1 MNQNEPLLTL
11 DIASWEPEVAPETS
25 RTLAQALENGK
36 VLCLPSLPF
45 DFSAAERRL
54 LTVDSLDG
62 KRKNITVKDGRLN
75 GFNGDA
81 VTASTMKAML
91 ERYERNALG
100 LVTRLFPG
108 YQAHMRR
115 APASFR
121 PRAIDNEPISWRK
134 DDSRLHVDAF
144 PSRPNHGERILR
156 VFTNVNDQ
164 GVPRVWRVG
173 EPFEAA
179 ARRFLPD
186 IARPFPGS
194 ASLLHTLGITKSTR
208 SEYDHIMLRMHDGM
222 KADADYQKNSPQH
235 EVRLEPGT
243 TWICYSDQV
252 LHAVMSGQF
261 MMEQTFHLP
270 VDAQYF
276 PELSPLKTLEK
287 LRGRGLAA

>member
-1 MNQNEPLLTL
+1 MMQAEPLVTL
-11 DIASWEPEVAPETS
+11 DIASWQPDVAPKAS
-25 RTLAQALENGK
+25 RSLAQALENGK
-36 VLCLPSLPF
+36 VLCLPRLAF
-45 DFSAAERRL
+45 DLSESEQRL

-75 GFNGDA
+75 GFSGDDA
-81 VTASTMKAML
+81 TASTMKAML
-91 ERYERNALG
+91 DRYEGNALD

-108 YQAHMRR
+108 YRSRMRR

-156 VFTNVNDQ
+156 VFTNVNPR

-179 ARRFLPD
+179 ATRFLPA

-194 ASLLHTLGITKSTR
+194 GALLHALGITKSTR

-222 KADADYQKNSPQH
+222 KADAEFQKNSPQH
-235 EVRLEPGT
+235 EVRLAPGT

-276 PELSPLKTLEK
+276 PELSPLKTLER
-287 LRGRGLAA
+287 LRGRALIG